1 MKTKHLLF
9 ASLIMWLSLGINA
22 QSAMGEVKNGQVSY
36 SVRSFA
42 SELMLANHNSE
53 QDPVAVIFL
62 KDAQQRVCA
71 NLYFYAGDVMS
82 NQQASR
88 DRDTGLVE
96 DHYAIDY
103 FDLIL
108 SQLKDRALKHNLL
121 YDLDSNTLVLQSQPR
136 SSGVKSGVKTK
147 PMLGGK

>member
-1 MKTKHLLF
+1 MKIKYLITACLIVL
-9 ASLIMWLSLGINA
+9 ASLSPNA
-22 QSAMGEVKNGQVSY
+22 QSAMGEVKNGQVNY

-42 SELMLANHNSE
+42 TELMLANHNSE
-53 QDPVAVIFL
+53 QDPVAVVFL

-71 NLYFYAGDVMS
+71 NLYFYAGDIMS

-96 DHYAIDY
+96 DHYSIDY
-103 FDLIL
+103 FELIL
-108 SQLKDRALKHNLL
+108 AQLKDRALKHNLL
-121 YDLDSNTLVLQSQPR
+121 YDLDSNTLVLQTQLR